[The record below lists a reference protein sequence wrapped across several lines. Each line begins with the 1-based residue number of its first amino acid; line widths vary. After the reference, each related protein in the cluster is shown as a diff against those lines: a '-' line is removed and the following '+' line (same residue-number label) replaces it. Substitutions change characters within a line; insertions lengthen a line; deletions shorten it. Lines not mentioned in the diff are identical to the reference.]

1 MRTTSLLS
9 IAALSLVLAA
19 PLATV
24 AFAGDHAGDQ
34 WRDDD
39 SGRRVTTSYYAADPA
54 LLQLEAKVYQQ
65 DQARQGT
72 PAPMANS
79 GQSTV
84 SVTK

>member
-9 IAALSLVLAA
+9 IAALAFVLAA

-24 AFAGDHAGDQ
+24 AFAGDHSGDQ

-39 SGRRVTTSYYAADPA
+39 SGRRVTTSYYAANPG
-54 LLQLEAKVYQQ
+54 LVQLEAKVYQQ
-65 DQARQGT
+65 DQARQGA

-84 SVTK
+84 TVTK